1 MPQPNRSAT
10 RVRIR
15 NAPMLRRSRRVW
27 VSRKVWRPRLVLWAG
42 ALAIGLVSVAFA
54 SLADA
59 AQNAFATLRSP
70 EHMGLAAMLLLP
82 PAGFALSAWL
92 ALTYFPNSQGSG
104 IPQAIA
110 ARHLDDDADRS
121 ILLSLRIAA
130 GKIVLTLLGLLSGAS
145 IGREGPT
152 VQVGASI
159 MLAAGRF
166 GGMAQARGLILAG
179 SAAGIAAA
187 FNTPLAGIVFAIEEM
202 GRAYEA
208 RTNGLVLSAVVLA
221 GLASLGLTGNYTY
234 FGESD
239 AVVSS
244 ARDWVLVIA
253 CGIVGGTL
261 GAVFSAAALRSM
273 RRIKRWAASAP
284 RRRAVGAAAACG
296 LIVALI
302 GLLSGGAT
310 YGTGYEQARSAI
322 EGTPLP
328 PLFFA
333 EKFAASLVSMVSG
346 IPGGI
351 FAPSLA
357 VGAGLGSTIGLLLGT
372 GSGLAAM
379 LGMAGYFAGVVQAPM
394 TAFVIILEMTG
405 DHRNVIPLMLAA
417 VLGFGTARLVSS
429 QALYHS
435 LSRNFVA
442 DVLRIRR
449 AQARVDDGAGA
460 VQHRQRRAAP
470 DL

>member
-1 MPQPNRSAT
+1 MITPASSDT
-10 RVRIR
+10 RMRLRKVRL
-15 NAPMLRRSRRVW
+15 LRRSRRVW
-27 VSRKVWRPRLVLWAG
+27 ATRKVWRPRLVFWAG

-54 SLADA
+54 FLADA
-59 AQNAFATLRSP
+59 AQHAFAAIRATD
-70 EHMGLAAMLLLP
+70 GLGPLAMLLLP
-82 PAGFALSAWL
+82 PAGFALSAYL
-92 ALTYFPNSQGSG
+92 AVTFFPNAQGSG

-110 ARHLDDDADRS
+110 ARHLEDAADRGR
-121 ILLSLRIAA
+121 LLSLRIAA
-130 GKIVLTLLGLLSGAS
+130 GKILLTLLGLLSGAS

-152 VQVGASI
+152 VQVGAAI

-221 GLASLGLTGNYTY
+221 GLASLALTGNYTY
-234 FGESD
+234 FGESE
-239 AVVSS
+239 AVAGS
-244 ARDWVLVIA
+244 ARDWLLVIA
-253 CGIVGGTL
+253 CGIIGGAL
-261 GAVFSAAALRSM
+261 GAAFSACALRLM
-273 RRIKRWAASAP
+273 RRIKRWTVAVP
-284 RRRAVGAAAACG
+284 RRRAVAAAGVCG
-296 LIVALI
+296 LLVALI
-302 GLLSGGAT
+302 GLVSNGAT
-310 YGTGYEQARSAI
+310 YGTGYEQARGAI
-322 EGTPLP
+322 EGTALP
-328 PLFFA
+328 ALFFA

-357 VGAGLGSTIGLLLGT
+357 VGAGLGSTIGLVLGT
-372 GSGLAAM
+372 GTGLAAT

-405 DHRNVIPLMLAA
+405 NQGNVIPLMLAA
-417 VLGFGTARLVSS
+417 LLGYGTARLVSGE
-429 QALYHS
+429 ALYHS

-442 DVLRIRR
+442 DVIRTRR
-449 AQARVDDGAGA
+449 AEERAREGA
-460 VQHRQRRAAP
+460 P
-470 DL
+470 NP